1 MNVLSVLQQRLAAG
15 LQGLV
20 DDPVGFTAYVKPA
33 QGAGRGDYQIE
44 AKCFFELAKVLPG
57 KNAKDGSLGREIV
70 ARLELADLFEP
81 PVFAGPFVNLTLRND
96 VLARTVQAMEGDER
110 LGVEPASPPRTYI
123 VDYSSPNVAK
133 PLHVG
138 HLRSTIIGDALTRLL
153 RFLGHKVISD
163 NHLGDWGTQFGI
175 LLYGYKHFLDREA
188 YQRDPVGELTRLYIH
203 VRKQFRK
210 KDDEDEGAGDDP
222 VAAAC
227 REETAKLHADDPEN
241 LALWQQ
247 FMPPAL
253 SLIEAIY
260 KRLGVLPFDHQHGE
274 SFYHNMLPGIVQ
286 EQLARGIAFQSR
298 GAIVVPNAKG
308 VVPGP
313 EEEKEEPPAVIRKS
327 DGAFTYTTSDLATI
341 KDRMENLHPDVI
353 LYVVGL
359 PQALHFK
366 TLFAQARRWGYDRVE
381 LEHIAFG
388 YVLGPDGK
396 PYRTREGDTELLDD
410 LLNQAIAQATV
421 VYEENVRERRA
432 LGQEVP
438 EFSEQEKRA
447 LYEAVG
453 IGAVKYADLSQNR
466 TSDYKFDPKKMTST
480 LGNTAT
486 YMQYAYVRCQGI
498 FRKEGDDPELLRRRP
513 PAILLGESQERS
525 LAVQLLRFPEVL
537 ALAAADYRPNLITAY
552 LWDLASAY
560 SGFFEKCPVLK
571 ADTPELRQSRLALCD
586 LTARVIQKGL
596 DLLGI
601 RTIERM

>member
-1 MNVLSVLQQRLAAG
+1 MNVLALLQQRLAAG

-20 DDPVGFTAYVKPA
+20 DDPVPFTAYVKPSG
-33 QGAGRGDYQIE
+33 GAGRGDYQIE

-57 KNAKDGSLGREIV
+57 KNAKDGSLGREVV
-70 ARLELADLFEP
+70 ARLDLADLFEP
-81 PVFAGPFVNLTLRND
+81 PVVAGPFVNLTLKTD
-96 VLARTVQAMEGDER
+96 VLARAMQAMVGDER

-138 HLRSTIIGDALTRLL
+138 HLRSTILGDALTRLL
-153 RFLGHKVISD
+153 RFLGHKVITD

-188 YQRDPVGELTRLYIH
+188 YQGDPVGELTRLYIH

-210 KDDEDEGAGDDP
+210 KDDEDEGGDDP

-227 REETAKLHADDPEN
+227 RAETARLHADDPEN
-241 LALWQQ
+241 VLLWQQ
-247 FMPPAL
+247 FMPHAL
-253 SLIEAIY
+253 ALIEAIY

-274 SFYHNMLPGIVQ
+274 SFYHKMLPGIVE
-286 EQLARGIAFQSR
+286 EQLARGIAVESR

-341 KDRMENLHPDVI
+341 KYRMEHFHPDVI
-353 LYVVGL
+353 LYLVGL

-366 TLFAQARRWGYDRVE
+366 TLFAQARRWGYTKVE
-381 LEHIAFG
+381 LEHIGFG

-396 PYRTREGDTELLDD
+396 PFRTREGETELLDK
-410 LLNQAIAQATV
+410 LLNEAIAQAAV
-421 VYEENVRERRA
+421 VYEANVQERRER
-432 LGQEVP
+432 GQEVP

-480 LGNTAT
+480 EGNTAT
-486 YMQYAYVRCQGI
+486 YMQYAYVRCRGI
-498 FRKEGDDPELLRRRP
+498 FRREGDDAEALRRRP
-513 PAILLGESQERS
+513 PAIHLVAPPERA
-525 LAVQLLRFPEVL
+525 LAVQLLRLSEVL
-537 ALAAADYRPNLITAY
+537 TLAAADYRPNLITAY
-552 LWDLASAY
+552 LWDLANAY
-560 SGFFEKCPVLK
+560 NAFFEKCPVLK
-571 ADTPELRQSRLALCD
+571 AETPELRQSRLALCD